1 MKTARSAFLSLLLAM
16 TLHSARADWRL
27 SAETGAL
34 YDNNLSNSDLASEQE
49 QDWAWKNAA
58 RIGNG
63 FQLSRDLRL
72 DLGVDLRSLLWD
84 KFDGFDE
91 IGGGGSVGLRYRFG
105 LGRRAPWLLLDD
117 RIGYDR
123 YRETFRSSWD
133 ELFRLR
139 SGLALTERVAL
150 EAGYTFENVAAPGDF
165 FDRQS
170 NGADGRVIVDVTSS
184 LQIGLGYSYRNGEL
198 FSYSPVLRPDIRQIA
213 SARRLVPTFGSDPFY
228 TAYRLRG
235 ETHAVSVFAGYM
247 LTKYLSAQ
255 VSYEYAV
262 TSHDALEYN
271 NHLMEAKI
279 AFAY

>member
-1 MKTARSAFLSLLLAM
+1 MKTARPAILTLLLTL
-16 TLHSARADWRL
+16 TLHSVRADWRVG
-27 SAETGAL
+27 AETGAL
-34 YDNNLSNSDLASEQE
+34 YNNNLSNSDLASEEE
-49 QDWAWKNAA
+49 QDWAWKSAA
-58 RIGNG
+58 HVGNG

-72 DLGVDLRSLLWD
+72 DLDADLRSSLWD
-84 KFDGFDE
+84 NFSGFDE
-91 IGGGGSVGLRYRFG
+91 IGGGASVSLRYRFG
-105 LGRRAPWLLLDD
+105 LGRQAPWLLLDD

-123 YRETFRSSWD
+123 FRDTFRSSWD
-133 ELFRLR
+133 ELLQLR
-139 SGLALTERVAL
+139 GGLALTERVAL
-150 EAGYTFENVAAPGDF
+150 QAGYTFENVATPGDF

-170 NGADGRVIVDVTSS
+170 HGADGRVIVDVTSS
-184 LQIGLGYSYRNGEL
+184 LQIGLGYSYRNGDV

-235 ETHAVSVFAGYM
+235 ETHAVSVFAGYT

-262 TSHDALEYN
+262 TSHDPLEYN
-271 NHLMEAKI
+271 NHLLEAKI